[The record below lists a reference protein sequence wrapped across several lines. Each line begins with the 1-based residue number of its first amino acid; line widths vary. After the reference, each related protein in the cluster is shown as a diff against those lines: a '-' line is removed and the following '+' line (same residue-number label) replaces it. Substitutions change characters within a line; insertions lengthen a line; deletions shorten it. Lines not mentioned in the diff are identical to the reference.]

1 MVLVIIHIVA
11 VNEDV
16 VKVYSDEDIQVGS
29 ENIIDKVLETSWGI
43 GQAKGHYQ

>member
-1 MVLVIIHIVA
+1 MVPVIVQVVA
-11 VNEDV
+11 VDEDV
-16 VKVYSDEDIQVGS
+16 IKVCSNEDIQVGL